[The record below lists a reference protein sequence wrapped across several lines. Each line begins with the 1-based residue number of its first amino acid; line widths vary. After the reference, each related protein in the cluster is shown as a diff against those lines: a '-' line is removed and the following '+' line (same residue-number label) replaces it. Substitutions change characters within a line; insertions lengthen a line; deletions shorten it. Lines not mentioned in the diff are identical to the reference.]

1 MVGNFTIGIFSTIFQ
16 KQPIIILY
24 SIQYFL
30 TKLLTISIVVITLK
44 QLASITNKKL
54 KPNLAKGEY
63 KMKNYEYENRL
74 KFEILDA
81 LGVKYDIA
89 IETIRVW
96 TRTIVYDRP
105 VAKNDE
111 QVELFEKLFYKKEH
125 DRICG
130 LSISELEALVFK
142 VSPNNAYLSEIK
154 KQERDRYLPS
164 PAQLSYLKF
173 LMAKTGESID
183 LENLTKQEAS
193 DKIAELKAV
202 VATL

>member
-1 MVGNFTIGIFSTIFQ
+1 
-16 KQPIIILY
+16 
-24 SIQYFL
+24 
-30 TKLLTISIVVITLK
+30 
-44 QLASITNKKL
+44 
-54 KPNLAKGEY
+54 
-63 KMKNYEYENRL
+63 MKNYEYENRL

-89 IETIRVW
+89 IETQRVW

-111 QVELFEKLFYKKEH
+111 QVELFEKLFYKKEN
-125 DRICG
+125 DRVSG

-173 LMAKTGESID
+173 LMAKTGESVD
-183 LENLTKQEAS
+183 LENLTKQEAG
-193 DKIAELKAV
+193 DKIAELKAI

>member
-1 MVGNFTIGIFSTIFQ
+1 MNARFWQ
-16 KQPIIILY
+16 KEN
-24 SIQYFL
+24 
-30 TKLLTISIVVITLK
+30 T
-44 QLASITNKKL
+44 
-54 KPNLAKGEY
+54 
-63 KMKNYEYENRL
+63 KMKNYKYENRL

-81 LGVKYDIA
+81 LGVEYDIA
-89 IETIRVW
+89 IETQRVW
-96 TRTIVYDRP
+96 NQTIVYDRP

-125 DRICG
+125 DRISG

-164 PAQLSYLKF
+164 PAQLSYLKV
-173 LMAKTGESID
+173 LLAKTGESID

>member
-1 MVGNFTIGIFSTIFQ
+1 
-16 KQPIIILY
+16 
-24 SIQYFL
+24 
-30 TKLLTISIVVITLK
+30 
-44 QLASITNKKL
+44 
-54 KPNLAKGEY
+54 LAKGEY

-81 LGVKYDIA
+81 LGVEYDIA

-125 DRICG
+125 DRISG

-142 VSPNNAYLSEIK
+142 VSPNNAYLSEVK

-164 PAQLSYLKF
+164 PAQLSYLKS
-173 LMAKTGESID
+173 LLAKTGESID

>member
-1 MVGNFTIGIFSTIFQ
+1 
-16 KQPIIILY
+16 
-24 SIQYFL
+24 
-30 TKLLTISIVVITLK
+30 
-44 QLASITNKKL
+44 
-54 KPNLAKGEY
+54 
-63 KMKNYEYENRL
+63 MKNYEYENRL

-96 TRTIVYDRP
+96 NRTIVYDRP

-125 DRICG
+125 DRISG

-142 VSPNNAYLSEIK
+142 VSPNNTYLSEIK

-164 PAQLSYLKF
+164 PAQLSYLKS
-173 LMAKTGESID
+173 LLAKTGESVD

>member
-1 MVGNFTIGIFSTIFQ
+1 
-16 KQPIIILY
+16 
-24 SIQYFL
+24 
-30 TKLLTISIVVITLK
+30 
-44 QLASITNKKL
+44 
-54 KPNLAKGEY
+54 
-63 KMKNYEYENRL
+63 MKNYEYENRL

-96 TRTIVYDRP
+96 SRTIVYDRP

-111 QVELFEKLFYKKEH
+111 QVELFEKLFYKKEN

-164 PAQLSYLKF
+164 PAQLSYLKV
-173 LMAKTGESID
+173 LLAKTGESID

-193 DKIAELKAV
+193 DKIAELKAI

>member
-1 MVGNFTIGIFSTIFQ
+1 
-16 KQPIIILY
+16 
-24 SIQYFL
+24 
-30 TKLLTISIVVITLK
+30 
-44 QLASITNKKL
+44 
-54 KPNLAKGEY
+54 
-63 KMKNYEYENRL
+63 MKNYKYENRL
-74 KFEILDA
+74 KFEVLDA
-81 LGVKYDIA
+81 LGVEYDIA
-89 IETIRVW
+89 IETQRVW
-96 TRTIVYDRP
+96 NQTIVYDRP

-125 DRICG
+125 DRISG

-142 VSPNNAYLSEIK
+142 VSPNNSYLSEIK

-164 PAQLSYLKF
+164 PAQLSYLKS
-173 LMAKTGESID
+173 LLAKTGESID

>member
-1 MVGNFTIGIFSTIFQ
+1 MNARFWQ
-16 KQPIIILY
+16 KEN
-24 SIQYFL
+24 
-30 TKLLTISIVVITLK
+30 T
-44 QLASITNKKL
+44 
-54 KPNLAKGEY
+54 
-63 KMKNYEYENRL
+63 KMKNYKYENRL

-89 IETIRVW
+89 IETQRVW
-96 TRTIVYDRP
+96 NQTVVYDRP

-125 DRICG
+125 DRVSG

-164 PAQLSYLKF
+164 PAQLSYLKS
-173 LMAKTGESID
+173 LLAKTGESID